1 MTSSVV
7 EGGRDEGKHEPSDLI
22 TETMN
27 LTAPNLS
34 LPSETETFLSAAI
47 SLKDK
52 VRFIFSSFFSLHFI
66 YV

>member
-7 EGGRDEGKHEPSDLI
+7 EGGRDEGKHEPSDFI

-27 LTAPNLS
+27 LTSPNLS
-34 LPSETETFLSAAI
+34 LLPSETETFLSAAI

-52 VRFIFSSFFSLHFI
+52 VRFIYICVTL
-66 YV
+66 